1 MSYKRSK
8 YFTTSSKKKIKYLLA
23 NKKSQITIVFFHG
36 FMSDMIGAKPVA
48 IQKFCRKQKLNFLK
62 FEYSG
67 HGKSTGKF
75 TEGNISRWTN
85 EAKELIKSKT
95 KKDQNLIFV
104 GSSMGSWIALNLFP
118 FFKKK
123 IKGFIGIASAP
134 EFLEELMWKK
144 FNKKIKKI
152 IMNKKIYQ
160 FEHGG
165 FTYPLSKQLIFD
177 GRKNKVLNN
186 KINLKIPIVL
196 FHGTK
201 DKVVPVNFSRK
212 VLKIFKKSKKKLIK
226 VKNGDHSLSKKRD
239 LKKICNELNKIIG
252 NLLFC

>member
-8 YFTTSSKKKIKYLLA
+8 YFTTLNKRKIKYLFI
-23 NKKSQITIVFFHG
+23 KKNSLITVVFFHG
-36 FMSDMIGAKPVA
+36 IMSDMIGAKPTA
-48 IQKFCRKQKLNFLK
+48 IQKFCKRRKLNFLK

-75 TEGNISRWTN
+75 IEGNISKWTN
-85 EAKELIKSKT
+85 DAKQLIKSKT
-95 KKDQNLIFV
+95 KKDKNLIFI

-118 FFKKK
+118 FFNKK
-123 IKGFIGIASAP
+123 IKGFIGISSAP

-144 FNKKIKKI
+144 FNKKVKKI
-152 IMNKKIYQ
+152 IMHKKIYYL
-160 FEHGG
+160 EHGK
-165 FTYPLSKQLIFD
+165 FTYPLTKQLIFN

-201 DKVVPVNFSRK
+201 DEVVPLKFSRK
-212 VLKIFKKSKKKLIK
+212 ILKIFRKSKKKLIK
-226 VKNGDHSLSKKRD
+226 IKNGDHSLARKND
-239 LKKICNELNKIIG
+239 LKKICHELNLMVKDHSF
-252 NLLFC
+252 L